1 LFQLS
6 GKTVCTVR
14 EIQPA
19 RAVSEIFAGLRADPY
34 PWLLESAL
42 PSKVGRYSFA
52 GADPYLVIRG
62 QGLKTEIECTRAVR
76 PGLSRGRWVTTGDSL
91 EVARNLMPEPPSRR
105 GSVDLPFQGGAVGYL
120 GYELAEQYDVHHF
133 NGIDDLRL
141 PDLYLLFVD
150 RFIAHDAKNGKLY
163 ACGLGFSQ
171 DLEEAAD
178 RARDAIECLHKRIA
192 QTPPPL
198 QTPPTAALQPET
210 ARPACFDA
218 SSYAKAVDSIKDDI
232 RAGEV
237 YQACLTRR
245 AERAC
250 SAEPWTLYQV
260 LRDLNPAPFASYFEL
275 PEVAIIGSSPERFL
289 RLDGDRR
296 VESRP
301 IKGTRPRGCDEAED
315 RANFSELAASAKDR
329 AENLMIVDLVRNDL
343 GRVCELGSVK
353 VPELM
358 AIESYASVFQMVST
372 IEGRLRADRDVFDL
386 VRAAF
391 PPGSM
396 TGAPKVAAM
405 RILDKLEPVRR
416 GIYSGAIGYFD
427 LRGGA
432 DLSVVIRTLLL
443 HQGRAYLHTGG
454 GIVADSRPQSEWQ
467 ESVDKAR
474 LLEAALEKVERDR

>member
-1 LFQLS
+1 VFQLS
-6 GKTVCTVR
+6 GKTVCAVR

-19 RAVSEIFAGLRADPY
+19 RSVSEIFAGLRADPY

-42 PSKVGRYSFA
+42 PSKLGRYSFA

-62 QGLKTEIECTRAVR
+62 QGLETEVECTRAVR
-76 PGLSRGRWVTTGDSL
+76 PGLSRGCRVTTGDSL
-91 EVARNLMPEPPSRR
+91 EVVRKLMPEPSSRM
-105 GSVDLPFQGGAVGYL
+105 GAVDLPFQGGAVGYL

-133 NGIDDLRL
+133 SGINDLHL

-150 RFIAHDAKNGKLY
+150 RFVAHDAKNGKLY

-171 DLEEAAD
+171 DLEQAED
-178 RARDAIECLHKRIA
+178 RAQGAIEGLCERIA
-192 QTPPPL
+192 QTPPPI
-198 QTPPTAALQPET
+198 QTPRTADHQPEV

-218 SSYAKAVDSIKDDI
+218 SGYAKAIDSVKDDI

-245 AERAC
+245 TEHAC
-250 SAEPWTLYQV
+250 NAEPWSLYQV
-260 LRDLNPAPFASYFEL
+260 LRDLNPAPFASYFEF

-289 RLDGDRR
+289 QLDGDRR

-301 IKGTRPRGCDEAED
+301 IKGTRPRGRDEAED
-315 RANFSELAASAKDR
+315 RANCSELAASAKDR

-353 VPELM
+353 VPDLM

-372 IEGRLRADRDVFDL
+372 IEGRLRTDCDIFDL

-443 HQGRAYLHTGG
+443 QRGRAYLHTGG
-454 GIVADSRPQSEWQ
+454 GIVADSSPQSEWQ

-474 LLEAALEKVERDR
+474 LLEAALDKVARE